1 MLAASS
7 DYTAL
12 VYLHTFRF
20 RPIGITAIILPLPK
34 LIKTLLLC
42 CLLWP
47 LSNASSANEIKLP
60 VLGDASS
67 GMISKSQEYELGRI
81 WLKIFRSR
89 VRAYD
94 DPLMQIYLEQLLYN
108 LATYSDLED
117 PRLELVIVK
126 NPTMNAFAVPGGVV
140 GFHTGV
146 FAFAENEDQMA
157 SVLAHELAHLSQRH
171 FSRGTEAQKKNSMI
185 SMAGLLATVVLAATA
200 GGDAASAAMIT
211 SQALSMD
218 SQLRYSRSNEQEAD
232 RVGLST
238 MERANRD
245 PGAVADM
252 FATLLKGTRY
262 TGSRPPEFLLTHPIT
277 EKRIG
282 DARNRSMGTSMRQYA
297 QNPEFY
303 LMRARALVAM
313 DQTTSVSINRF
324 KGEIEANTLKSDAAR
339 YGLALAYLKA
349 KQLEK
354 ARQQMQLLLAAQPTN
369 LIFLHTDIEIDI
381 AAKNYS
387 RALKR
392 LNQQLVVSQNNYP
405 LMVLKSDVLWQ
416 ARNYDGADT
425 VLTALSRMRPQ
436 DPMIWYRLA
445 EVRGLAGNIS
455 GLHQARAEYFILI
468 GVFDKARNQLGLAAR
483 MVTED
488 FKQSAII
495 RQRLRDLAAMEERA
509 ERL

>member
-1 MLAASS
+1 MS
-7 DYTAL
+7 
-12 VYLHTFRF
+12 
-20 RPIGITAIILPLPK
+20 
-34 LIKTLLLC
+34 
-42 CLLWP
+42 
-47 LSNASSANEIKLP
+47 SSASLSADIKLP
-60 VLGDASS
+60 LLGDSAS
-67 GMISKSQEYELGRI
+67 GVISKQQEYELGRL
-81 WLKIFRSR
+81 WLKSFRSR
-89 VRAYD
+89 VREYD
-94 DPLMQIYLEQLLYN
+94 DPLMQQYLEQLLYN

-117 PRLELVIVK
+117 PRLELIVVK
-126 NPTMNAFAVPGGVV
+126 NPSMNAFAVPGGVV

-211 SQALSMD
+211 SQALSTD

-324 KGEIEANTLKSDAAR
+324 KGEIEANTLKADAAH

-349 KQLEK
+349 NKLDE
-354 ARQQMQLLLAAQPTN
+354 ARQHMQQLLAAQPTN
-369 LIFLHTDIEIDI
+369 LIFLHTDIEIDL

-387 RALKR
+387 TALKR
-392 LNQQLVVSQNNYP
+392 LNRQLVVSQNNYP

-436 DPMIWYRLA
+436 DPMIWYSLA

>member
-1 MLAASS
+1 MPFSLKPFRALA
-7 DYTAL
+7 
-12 VYLHTFRF
+12 
-20 RPIGITAIILPLPK
+20 
-34 LIKTLLLC
+34 LC
-42 CLLWP
+42 CFLWP
-47 LSNASSANEIKLP
+47 VSSSLSANDIELP
-60 VLGDASS
+60 VLGDAAS
-67 GMISKSQEYELGRI
+67 GMISKQQEYELGRI

-89 VRAYD
+89 VRTYD

-126 NPTMNAFAVPGGVV
+126 NPSMNAFAVPGGVV

-171 FSRGTEAQKKNSMI
+171 FSRGTEAQKKNSII

-218 SQLRYSRSNEQEAD
+218 NQLRFSRSNEQEAD

-238 MERANRD
+238 MENANRD

-252 FATLLKGTRY
+252 FATLLKGTRFN
-262 TGSRPPEFLLTHPIT
+262 GSRPPEFLLTHPIT

-282 DARNRSMGTSMRQYA
+282 DARSRSMGTSMRQYA

-313 DQTTSVSINRF
+313 DQTTAISINRF
-324 KGEIEANTLKSDAAR
+324 KGEIEANTLKADAAH

-349 KQLEK
+349 NKLNK
-354 ARQQMQLLLAAQPTN
+354 ARQAMAGLLQAQPNN
-369 LIFLHTDIEIDI
+369 LIFLYTDIEIDL
-381 AAKNYS
+381 AEKHYV
-387 RALKR
+387 RAINR
-392 LNQQLVVSQNNYP
+392 LNRELVVNQNNYP
-405 LMVLKSDVLWQ
+405 LMVLKSETLWQ
-416 ARNYDGADT
+416 ARQYDAADNM
-425 VLTALSRMRPQ
+425 LTALSRMRPQ

-455 GLHQARAEYFILI
+455 GLHQARAEYFILV
-468 GVFDKARNQLGLAAR
+468 GVFDKARNQLRLAAG
-483 MVTED
+483 MVKED

-495 RQRLRDLAAMEERA
+495 RQRLRDLAAMEDRA
-509 ERL
+509 ENL

>member
-1 MLAASS
+1 M
-7 DYTAL
+7 
-12 VYLHTFRF
+12 
-20 RPIGITAIILPLPK
+20 PLPK
-34 LIKTLLLC
+34 LIRSLILC

-47 LSNASSANEIKLP
+47 LSSVLTANEIKLP

-126 NPTMNAFAVPGGVV
+126 NPSMNAFAVPGGVV

-238 MERANRD
+238 MER
-245 PGAVADM
+245 
-252 FATLLKGTRY
+252 
-262 TGSRPPEFLLTHPIT
+262 GSRPPEFLLTHPIT

-313 DQTTSVSINRF
+313 DQTTKVSINRF
-324 KGEIEANTLKSDAAR
+324 KDEIEANTLKADAAH

-349 KQLEK
+349 NQLDK
-354 ARQQMQLLLAAQPTN
+354 ARQQMQQLLSRQPTN
-369 LIFLHTDIEIDI
+369 LIFLYTDIEIDI
-381 AAKNYS
+381 AAKKYS
-387 RALKR
+387 TALNR
-392 LNQQLVVSQNNYP
+392 LNRQLVVNQNNYP
-405 LMVLKSDVLWQ
+405 LMVLKSEALWQ

-425 VLTALSRMRPQ
+425 VLTALSRMRSQ
-436 DPMIWYRLA
+436 DPMVWYRLA

-468 GVFDKARNQLGLAAR
+468 GVFDKARNQLSLAAK
-483 MVTED
+483 MVKED

-495 RQRLRDLAAMEERA
+495 RQRLRDLAAMEDRA

>member
-1 MLAASS
+1 MSSSLAAN
-7 DYTAL
+7 D
-12 VYLHTFRF
+12 
-20 RPIGITAIILPLPK
+20 I
-34 LIKTLLLC
+34 
-42 CLLWP
+42 
-47 LSNASSANEIKLP
+47 ELP
-60 VLGDASS
+60 VLGDAAS
-67 GMISKSQEYELGRI
+67 GMISKQQEYELGRI

-89 VRAYD
+89 VRTYD

-126 NPTMNAFAVPGGVV
+126 NPSMNAFAVPGGVV

-211 SQALSMD
+211 FQALSMD

-238 MERANRD
+238 MENANRD

-252 FATLLKGTRY
+252 FATLLKGTRFN
-262 TGSRPPEFLLTHPIT
+262 GSRPPEFLLTHPIT

-282 DARNRSMGTSMRQYA
+282 DARSRSMGTSMRQYA

-313 DQTTSVSINRF
+313 DQTTAISINRF
-324 KGEIEANTLKSDAAR
+324 KGEIEANTLKADAAH

-349 KQLEK
+349 NQLKE
-354 ARQQMQLLLAAQPTN
+354 ARQAMAGLLQAQPNN
-369 LIFLHTDIEIDI
+369 LIFLYTDIEIDL
-381 AAKNYS
+381 AEKQYA
-387 RALKR
+387 RAINR
-392 LNQQLVVSQNNYP
+392 LNRELVVNQNNYP
-405 LMVLKSDVLWQ
+405 LMVLKSETLWQ
-416 ARNYDGADT
+416 ARRYDAADNM
-425 VLTALSRMRPQ
+425 LTALSRMRPQ

-455 GLHQARAEYFILI
+455 GLHQARAEYFILV
-468 GVFDKARNQLGLAAR
+468 GVFDKARDQLRLAAG
-483 MVTED
+483 MVKED

-495 RQRLRDLAAMEERA
+495 RQRLRDLAAMEDRA
-509 ERL
+509 EKL

>member
-1 MLAASS
+1 VSS
-7 DYTAL
+7 SLTAND
-12 VYLHTFRF
+12 
-20 RPIGITAIILPLPK
+20 I
-34 LIKTLLLC
+34 
-42 CLLWP
+42 
-47 LSNASSANEIKLP
+47 ELP
-60 VLGDASS
+60 VLGDAAS
-67 GMISKSQEYELGRI
+67 GMISKQQEYELGRI

-126 NPTMNAFAVPGGVV
+126 NPSMNAFAVPGGVV

-185 SMAGLLATVVLAATA
+185 TMAGLLATVVLAATA

-218 SQLRYSRSNEQEAD
+218 NQLRYSRSNEQEAD

-238 MERANRD
+238 MENANRD

-252 FATLLKGTRY
+252 FATLLKGTRFN
-262 TGSRPPEFLLTHPIT
+262 GSRPPEFLLTHPIT

-282 DARNRSMGTSMRQYA
+282 DARSRSMGTSMRQYA

-313 DQTTSVSINRF
+313 DQTTAISINRF
-324 KGEIEANTLKSDAAR
+324 KGEIEANTLKADAAH

-349 KQLEK
+349 NKLTE
-354 ARQQMQLLLAAQPTN
+354 ARQAMTGLLQTQPNN
-369 LIFLHTDIEIDI
+369 LIFLYTDIEIDL
-381 AAKNYS
+381 AGKQYA
-387 RALKR
+387 RAINR
-392 LNQQLVVSQNNYP
+392 LNRELVVNQNNYP
-405 LMVLKSDVLWQ
+405 LMVLKSETLWQ
-416 ARNYDGADT
+416 ARRYDAADNI
-425 VLTALSRMRPQ
+425 LTALSRMRPQ

-455 GLHQARAEYFILI
+455 GLHQARAEYFILV
-468 GVFDKARNQLGLAAR
+468 GVFDKARDQLRLAAGI
-483 MVTED
+483 VKED

-495 RQRLRDLAAMEERA
+495 RQRLRDLAAMEDRA
-509 ERL
+509 EKL

>member
-1 MLAASS
+1 
-7 DYTAL
+7 
-12 VYLHTFRF
+12 
-20 RPIGITAIILPLPK
+20 
-34 LIKTLLLC
+34 
-42 CLLWP
+42 
-47 LSNASSANEIKLP
+47 
-60 VLGDASS
+60 
-67 GMISKSQEYELGRI
+67 
-81 WLKIFRSR
+81 
-89 VRAYD
+89 
-94 DPLMQIYLEQLLYN
+94 
-108 LATYSDLED
+108 
-117 PRLELVIVK
+117 
-126 NPTMNAFAVPGGVV
+126 
-140 GFHTGV
+140 
-146 FAFAENEDQMA
+146 
-157 SVLAHELAHLSQRH
+157 
-171 FSRGTEAQKKNSMI
+171 
-185 SMAGLLATVVLAATA
+185 
-200 GGDAASAAMIT
+200 
-211 SQALSMD
+211 
-218 SQLRYSRSNEQEAD
+218 
-232 RVGLST
+232 
-238 MERANRD
+238 
-245 PGAVADM
+245 
-252 FATLLKGTRY
+252 
-262 TGSRPPEFLLTHPIT
+262 
-277 EKRIG
+277 
-282 DARNRSMGTSMRQYA
+282 MRQYA

-324 KGEIEANTLKSDAAR
+324 KGEIEANTLKADAAR

-354 ARQQMQLLLAAQPTN
+354 ARQQMQQLLAAQPTN

>member
-1 MLAASS
+1 LNKLFSS
-7 DYTAL
+7 YTLKYRSMRL
-12 VYLHTFRF
+12 VKR
-20 RPIGITAIILPLPK
+20 
-34 LIKTLLLC
+34 LLLC
-42 CLLWP
+42 CCLILP
-47 LSNASSANEIKLP
+47 LSDSLTAKEIKLP
-60 VLGDASS
+60 VLGDAAS
-67 GMISKSQEYELGRI
+67 GIISKQQEYELGRI

-89 VRAYD
+89 VKAYD

-126 NPTMNAFAVPGGVV
+126 NPSMNAFAVPGGVV

-146 FAFAENEDQMA
+146 FAYAENEDQMA

-171 FSRGTEAQKKNSMI
+171 FSRGTEAQRKTSML
-185 SMAGLLATVVLAATA
+185 SMAGLLASVVLAATA

-211 SQALSMD
+211 SQALAMD
-218 SQLRYSRSNEQEAD
+218 SRLRYSRANEQEAD
-232 RVGLST
+232 RAGLAT

-252 FATLLKGTRY
+252 FTTLLKATRY
-262 TGSRPPEFLLTHPIT
+262 TGSRPPEFLLTHPVT

-282 DARNRSMGTSMRQYA
+282 DARNRSMGTSMRQYQ
-297 QNPEFY
+297 QNPQFY

-313 DQTTSVSINRF
+313 EHNTKVSINRF
-324 KGEIEANTLKSDAAR
+324 NAELNANTLKANAAY

-349 KQLEK
+349 NNVTKAKQIISKLVAEN
-354 ARQQMQLLLAAQPTN
+354 PNN
-369 LIFLHTDIEIDI
+369 LTFHYTDIEIDI
-381 AAKNYS
+381 AQKKYPSAIAKLN
-387 RALKR
+387 R
-392 LNQQLVVSQNNYP
+392 LLTLNPNNYP
-405 LMVLKSDVLWQ
+405 LMVLKSEAHWQ
-416 ARNYDGADT
+416 DHNYDSADS
-425 VLTALSRMRPQ
+425 VLTALSRMRAQ

-468 GVFDKARNQLGLAAR
+468 GVFDKAREQLSLAAKL
-483 MVTED
+483 VNGD

-495 RQRLRDLAAMEERA
+495 RQRLRDLAQMEDGA
-509 ERL
+509 EKL

>member
-1 MLAASS
+1 M
-7 DYTAL
+7 
-12 VYLHTFRF
+12 
-20 RPIGITAIILPLPK
+20 IK
-34 LIKTLLLC
+34 LSIVRLLRNLLLC
-42 CLLWP
+42 CSLGLAGK
-47 LSNASSANEIKLP
+47 LMAVNDIELP
-60 VLGDASS
+60 VLGDAAS
-67 GMISKSQEYELGRI
+67 GIISKQQEFELGRT

-89 VRAYD
+89 VRPYD

-146 FAFAENEDQMA
+146 FAYAENEDQMA

-171 FSRGTEAQKKNSMI
+171 FARGAEAQQRNAMFN
-185 SMAGLLATVVLAATA
+185 MAGLLASVVLAATA
-200 GGDAASAAMIT
+200 GGDAATAAIVT

-232 RVGLST
+232 RAGLAT

-252 FATLLKGTRY
+252 FASLLKATRY
-262 TGSRPPEFLLTHPIT
+262 TGSRPPEFLLTHPIS

-282 DARNRSMGTSMRQYA
+282 DARNRSMGTSMRQYV

-313 DQTTSVSINRF
+313 DKTPAVSISRY
-324 KGEIEANTLKSDAAR
+324 KSELESNTLRPEAAH
-339 YGLALAYLKA
+339 YGLALAYIEA
-349 KQLEK
+349 GQLQE
-354 ARQQMQLLLAAQPTN
+354 ARHEMARLLDTQPTN
-369 LIFLHTDIEIDI
+369 LIFLYTDIEIDI
-381 AAKNYS
+381 LSKDYS
-387 RALKR
+387 KALLR
-392 LNQQLVVSQNNYP
+392 LDRQLAINQNNYP
-405 LMVLKSDVLWQ
+405 LLVLKSEALWQ
-416 ARNYDGADT
+416 AHRYDGADA
-425 VLTALSRMRPQ
+425 VLSALSRMRSE

-468 GVFDKARNQLGLAAR
+468 GVFDKAREQLSLAAS
-483 MVTED
+483 MVQED

-495 RQRLRDLAAMEERA
+495 RQRLRDLAKMEDRA
-509 ERL
+509 EKL

>member
-1 MLAASS
+1 MSS
-7 DYTAL
+7 SLTAND
-12 VYLHTFRF
+12 
-20 RPIGITAIILPLPK
+20 I
-34 LIKTLLLC
+34 
-42 CLLWP
+42 
-47 LSNASSANEIKLP
+47 ELP
-60 VLGDASS
+60 VLGDAAS
-67 GMISKSQEYELGRI
+67 GMISKQQEYELGRI

-126 NPTMNAFAVPGGVV
+126 NPSMNAFAVPGGVV

-171 FSRGTEAQKKNSMI
+171 FSRGTEAQKKNSII

-218 SQLRYSRSNEQEAD
+218 NQLRFSRSNEQEAD

-238 MERANRD
+238 MENANRD

-252 FATLLKGTRY
+252 FATLLKGTRFN
-262 TGSRPPEFLLTHPIT
+262 GSRPPEFLLTHPIT

-282 DARNRSMGTSMRQYA
+282 DARSRSMGTSMRQYA

-313 DQTTSVSINRF
+313 DQTTAISINRF
-324 KGEIEANTLKSDAAR
+324 KAEIEANTLKADAAH

-349 KQLEK
+349 NQLNQ
-354 ARQQMQLLLAAQPTN
+354 ARQAMAGLLQAQPNN
-369 LIFLHTDIEIDI
+369 LIFLYTDIEIDL
-381 AAKNYS
+381 AEKHYV
-387 RALKR
+387 RAINR
-392 LNQQLVVSQNNYP
+392 LNRELVVNQNNYP
-405 LMVLKSDVLWQ
+405 LMVLKSETLWQ
-416 ARNYDGADT
+416 ARQYDAADNM
-425 VLTALSRMRPQ
+425 LTALSRMRPQ

-455 GLHQARAEYFILI
+455 GLHQARAEYFILV
-468 GVFDKARNQLGLAAR
+468 GVFDKARDQLRLAAG
-483 MVTED
+483 MVKED

-495 RQRLRDLAAMEERA
+495 RQRLRDLAAMEDRA
-509 ERL
+509 EKL